1 MSLFPCCLAAGGCS
15 QVLGSPCSALPSGP
29 SQAPSRGGSLLLQAS
44 KGICHSLV
52 AKMGSYV
59 DHLVWGE
66 AFFAVF
72 GWVEADHS
80 FHLHS
85 RGGSCTG
92 WEQFGGSPW
101 NSAHHSTFLV
111 ISQTSVPKK
120 SEHLCPRK
128 TGENSPSG
136 GIKTKIWKIS
146 SGLFSS
152 LSRQETG
159 GEGNVCRLP
168 TLMGRRCLAGVGLRR
183 NLPGS
188 SS

>member
-1 MSLFPCCLAAGGCS
+1 
-15 QVLGSPCSALPSGP
+15 
-29 SQAPSRGGSLLLQAS
+29 
-44 KGICHSLV
+44 
-52 AKMGSYV
+52 MGRSI
-59 DHLVWGE
+59 LCG
-66 AFFAVF
+66 FR
-72 GWVEADHS
+72 WVETSHS

-101 NSAHHSTFLV
+101 NSAHHCTFLV

-120 SEHLCPRK
+120 SERLCPRK
-128 TGENSPSG
+128 TGENSPRG

-159 GEGNVCRLP
+159 GERNVCRLP
-168 TLMGRRCLAGVGLRR
+168 ALMGRRCLAGVGLRR

-188 SS
+188 SSQVQLCFIRLSLHGLITQEWHMAGTRFGVRASWRMNCGTQARQMVA